1 MDSEYSVT
9 ERLLTQAKVHNK
21 ETPTLAT
28 EEYSRA
34 PHTVCSG
41 QVVYYVTCN

>member
-1 MDSEYSVT
+1 MDSEYSVA

-21 ETPTLAT
+21 ETPTIAT
-28 EEYSRA
+28 LYSRV